1 MRFRYTGR
9 WGGVLLLIRRYSPC
23 RNNSLL
29 LSLSFQC
36 LRVAIAHHRFSL
48 PILPSERA
56 KHSLGKLGERRPW
69 GTNHRL
75 MEWRI
80 GTRRATSKRWETWF
94 KLEEEEE
101 EEENY

>member
-1 MRFRYTGR
+1 MQERFSPTIV
-9 WGGVLLLIRRYSPC
+9 VLSVLTRCHR
-23 RNNSLL
+23 
-29 LSLSFQC
+29 
-36 LRVAIAHHRFSL
+36 HHRFSL

-94 KLEEEEE
+94 ELEEEEEEE